1 MPFNLAP
8 KITNNQGKHIN
19 DKVLPTMTV
28 PYAADVPPTFS
39 SLGWWKVVV
48 LRWKGGI
55 YKLILPEL
63 IIFTASYYF
72 VWGMISGWEFKY
84 NYLNEAVKS
93 YRMYQTT
100 IRIMLGF
107 MLVYYY
113 QEIYSRARRIFFS
126 IPFPDSTFIAV
137 NSCVGGLE
145 NLKEGMLL
153 KKTIFRYILA
163 CTFQS
168 YYASSRLFQ
177 QKYPKP
183 WKSLVDLGILTENE
197 VKRIRDRIEEYP
209 YSGEVSF
216 IPMAWACLALRRAF
230 EEGHI
235 YPNQQ
240 GKTHNARDKV
250 YPTVVNVA
258 LKALHDYRLNYGSML
273 FEVYF
278 PFPLLLS
285 QLVTIVVYSYFLI
298 ALFAQQNLNTET
310 IFFFPVFTCCEF
322 VVYMGALRVGQTFTN
337 PLGGDE
343 NAFEMVAFFNRNL
356 RLAHLY
362 GCYGPSERF
371 DMIMNPLPLVDL
383 TEIQSRNLYNI
394 PLNFY
399 ETSVARNPVR
409 SMGTTT
415 NNDTF
420 HGNTTNVVDIAS
432 SMDTSHID
440 GSDDMSRN
448 LLVEK

>member
-1 MPFNLAP
+1 
-8 KITNNQGKHIN
+8 
-19 DKVLPTMTV
+19 MTV
-28 PYAADVPPTFS
+28 PYAADVPPRFS

-48 LRWKGGI
+48 LRWDGGI

-63 IIFTASYYF
+63 ITFTISYYF

-84 NYLNEAVKS
+84 NYANEAVQA
-93 YRMYQTT
+93 YRTYQST

-113 QEIYSRARRIFFS
+113 QEIYSRARRIFFA

-137 NSCVGGLE
+137 NSCVGGGNNNNPASKQGL
-145 NLKEGMLL
+145 LL

-168 YYASSRLFQ
+168 YHASSKLFQ

-183 WKSLVDLGILTENE
+183 WKSMVDLGILTENE

-209 YSGEVSF
+209 YPGEVSF
-216 IPMAWACLALRRAF
+216 IPMAWACLTLRKAF
-230 EEGHI
+230 EDGHI
-235 YPNQQ
+235 FPNQQ
-240 GKTHNARDKV
+240 APNHVHGKERV
-250 YPTVVNVA
+250 YPTVVNIA

-285 QLVTIVVYSYFLI
+285 QLVTLVVYSYFII
-298 ALFAQQNLNTET
+298 ALFAQQNLNTEAT
-310 IFFFPVFTCCEF
+310 FIFPIFTCCEF

-337 PLGGDE
+337 PLGCDD
-343 NAFEMVAFFNRNL
+343 NAFELVAFFNRNL

-362 GCYGPSERF
+362 GCYGPPDKFE
-371 DMIMNPLPLVDL
+371 MIMNPLPIVDL
-383 TEIQSRNLYNI
+383 TEKQSQNLYNI

-399 ETSVARNPVR
+399 QANVARNAVR
-409 SMGTTT
+409 STSGSTTT
-415 NNDTF
+415 TSDINRLNIINTNDGGINND
-420 HGNTTNVVDIAS
+420 N
-432 SMDTSHID
+432 
-440 GSDDMSRN
+440 MSQR
-448 LLVEK
+448 LL